1 MIGSVRAD
9 LDHKYFAGDRVVEL
23 VAVDIGHTSRRL
35 KDSIDRRK
43 RDYVPFPTEVYLT
56 RTVPG

>member
-23 VAVDIGHTSRRL
+23 VAVDIGHSSRRL
-35 KDSIDRRK
+35 KSSIDHRK
-43 RDYVPFPTEVYLT
+43 RDYIPFLQQKFT
-56 RTVPG
+56 